1 MRAIAGS
8 VGRGA
13 AGRAHPE
20 ERDDLHRL
28 LEKLAGLGDGE
39 PAGGG
44 APSGA
49 GAPAPA
55 EPGAPGRLV

>member
-1 MRAIAGS
+1 MI
-8 VGRGA
+8 
-13 AGRAHPE
+13 AGRAGEELLAALTPQ